1 MAGQDVSANL
11 GGMLSQIGGTLGS
24 MGQAGQGLMRPIMTS
39 FRPQLDPN
47 SVESLQRQ
55 AAFQGRIGDTEQQ
68 RLFTNQALVLEEKQK
83 EEAEKQRK
91 LREGQA
97 QAKAINAYTNALAS
111 EDEAAIEAAQAE
123 AMSVGY
129 AQGIDITPVLSQAEN
144 RFYNKKN
151 QAYQEGERA
160 RVNKKRAEDAAVEK
174 ATQVMAA
181 AFNKARTEEQLNGL
195 LQSAG
200 PLVAE
205 QASILYRNNVARLEA
220 DRARAEREA
229 EAGAPIESVDIN
241 LIPSG
246 DAIPSQTSES
256 LKKQIEEYNKKVEN
270 ANNTVA
276 GKGFLPQTTRN
287 SLINE
292 RAAIQMRLN
301 TIIDRVALDKLA
313 IENRSKFAEQEAI
326 AAIKND
332 SFNQDE
338 RTAAKKMPF
347 YESDLTELQAIR
359 RLRNEALI
367 SLLGP
372 ERAAAHVQ
380 YREGDPKIVLAGLP
394 KPGDKAKGPGPKDFT
409 VEDEQPVPVQGPGFA
424 ETRGTGTVPAVSPTL
439 ISTLEAQLSGIKN
452 QLETLGPYS
461 SVGAVPAGSEEKYAR
476 IDQLESLRTD
486 VERRLRLANRL
497 AEMKPGTALPPARQA
512 GSFRESPYLSAQR
525 DADLRVLADMESRL

>member
-1 MAGQDVSANL
+1 MAGMDASANL

-24 MGQAGQGLMRPIMTS
+24 MGQAGQGLMQPIMTS

-55 AAFQGRIGDTEQQ
+55 AAFQGRIGDTEQA
-68 RLFTNQALVLEEKQK
+68 RLFTGQALALEERNR

-91 LREGQA
+91 LEEGQA
-97 QAKAINAYTNALAS
+97 QAKAVNAYANALAS

-129 AQGIDITPVLSQAEN
+129 AQGVNMMPVLSQAEG
-144 RFYNKKN
+144 RFYDKKN
-151 QAYQEGERA
+151 QVYQEGERA

-174 ATQVMAA
+174 ATQAMAA

-229 EAGAPIESVDIN
+229 EADAPIESIDTA

-246 DAIPSQTSES
+246 DAIPPETLASLRKQTEA
-256 LKKQIEEYNKKVEN
+256 YNERVQA

-287 SLINE
+287 SLKNE
-292 RAAIQMRLN
+292 RTAILSRLYD
-301 TIIDRVALDKLA
+301 TIDKVDLYDYRVEQGRQK
-313 IENRSKFAEQEAI
+313 AEQTEI
-326 AAIKND
+326 TRILND
-332 SFNQDE
+332 SFNKPE
-338 RTAAKKMPF
+338 RDAAKVVDWGR
-347 YESDLTELQAIR
+347 DLTELQAIR
-359 RLRNEALI
+359 LLRNEALK
-367 SLLGP
+367 SYLGA
-372 ERAAAHVQ
+372 ERAAEYVQ

-394 KPGDKAKGPGPKDFT
+394 KPGDKKPSISTEDVT
-409 VEDEQPVPVQGPGFA
+409 VESTAPVTNRA
-424 ETRGTGTVPAVSPTL
+424 EERNARE
-439 ISTLEAQLSGIKN
+439 EALLAERRNIIGGERKRRRMP
-452 QLETLGPYS
+452 ETQQRL
-461 SVGAVPAGSEEKYAR
+461 AEINAE
-476 IDQLESLRTD
+476 LESLTSG
-486 VERRLRLANRL
+486 LSMPQATFYSGALANDPFL
-497 AEMKPGTALPPARQA
+497 QQLGTQSNLGMGPANFYSNAMVNDPALNPQIRGRGQRRQ
-512 GSFRESPYLSAQR
+512 
-525 DADLRVLADMESRL
+525 